1 MFILLNIKMLSEEL
15 ESVSP
20 ISREVNFF
28 CPILH

>member
-1 MFILLNIKMLSEEL
+1 MFILLNIKTLSEKPED
-15 ESVSP
+15 VPP